1 MASFPCR
8 LALRVRAQACKAE
21 HRGGVLATASRK
33 EQGVEGMVHWL
44 PSCVSREVTLKAGC
58 QRCIG
63 VLSDG
68 EGADGGGL
76 PVAGTA
82 KGWSCLVHPSALQGL
97 AGYRVFSARASSQ
110 PLELINGPHSLSHL
124 DPQLLPEGGDLPH
137 PITSQLP
144 PLGSCFPFFL
154 SKPHCHL
161 GAVLSPQSKGLAV
174 CQTYSPTSGRFLHY
188 LLQSAWAGPLLAGS
202 RVQ

>member
-8 LALRVRAQACKAE
+8 LALRVRVQACKAE

-33 EQGVEGMVHWL
+33 EQGVEDMVHWL
-44 PSCVSREVTLKAGC
+44 PSCVSRGVTLKAGC

-82 KGWSCLVHPSALQGL
+82 KGWSYLMQPLALQGL
-97 AGYRVFSARASSQ
+97 TGSRVLSARASSQ
-110 PLELINGPHSLSHL
+110 PLELINGPPAYPTWTPSSYQREETCPTPLPL
-124 DPQLLPEGGDLPH
+124 NFLL
-137 PITSQLP
+137 
-144 PLGSCFPFFL
+144 
-154 SKPHCHL
+154 
-161 GAVLSPQSKGLAV
+161 
-174 CQTYSPTSGRFLHY
+174 
-188 LLQSAWAGPLLAGS
+188 
-202 RVQ
+202 